1 MFLFPRTLEGIKF
14 GDLEN
19 FKRDLHGPI
28 WSFCLGG
35 MGPVDF
41 VRWKAILMEP
51 WWFIRAPTW
60 SWSTLV
66 PLPKVAQKTGFF
78 QEYYSPE
85 NHNRPPEK
93 FWVGRRS
100 FRFEM
105 VPKKVNFRGRQL
117 DWLLPQKIPW
127 ELGPNCLGNTLFRWQ
142 YDGRPGGVHGLWSTG
157 SNHHKGDIRDFKVS
171 LPWRLMFIENVWE
184 LTHLQ
189 KNAGLF
195 LPFLEARWCVFLFTW
210 WDSWKYLRLQI
221 ETEAFGMKSP
231 ACEGVYP
238 WVIFFMGY
246 NAWTHNLQKQWRSWF
261 LQPWARTF

>member
-85 NHNRPPEK
+85 NHLKNSGLEDDPFVLKWSLKRLIFGGGNLIDYFHRK
-93 FWVGRRS
+93 FHESLVQTVWEI
-100 FRFEM
+100 RFSGDNM
-105 VPKKVNFRGRQL
+105 TAVLVVFTDCGRQAATTTKGISGISKF
-117 DWLLPQKIPW
+117 P
-127 ELGPNCLGNTLFRWQ
+127 CLEG
-142 YDGRPGGVHGLWSTG
+142 
-157 SNHHKGDIRDFKVS
+157 
-171 LPWRLMFIENVWE
+171 
-184 LTHLQ
+184 
-189 KNAGLF
+189 
-195 LPFLEARWCVFLFTW
+195 WCL
-210 WDSWKYLRLQI
+210 
-221 ETEAFGMKSP
+221 
-231 ACEGVYP
+231 
-238 WVIFFMGY
+238 
-246 NAWTHNLQKQWRSWF
+246 
-261 LQPWARTF
+261 

>member
-1 MFLFPRTLEGIKF
+1 
-14 GDLEN
+14 
-19 FKRDLHGPI
+19 
-28 WSFCLGG
+28 
-35 MGPVDF
+35 MGPGDF
-41 VRWKAILMEP
+41 CRWKTILMEP
-51 WWFIRAPTW
+51 WWFIRAPSW

-66 PLPKVAQKTGFF
+66 PLPKAAQKTGFF
-78 QEYYSPE
+78 RNTTPRNTTHRKTTTGPLKNSGLEDDPFVLKWSLKRLIFGGGNLIDYF
-85 NHNRPPEK
+85 HRK
-93 FWVGRRS
+93 FHESLVQTVWEI
-100 FRFEM
+100 RFSGDNM
-105 VPKKVNFRGRQL
+105 TAVLVVFTDCGRQAATTTKGISGISKF
-117 DWLLPQKIPW
+117 P
-127 ELGPNCLGNTLFRWQ
+127 CLE
-142 YDGRPGGVHGLWSTG
+142 
-157 SNHHKGDIRDFKVS
+157 
-171 LPWRLMFIENVWE
+171 WRLMFIENVWE

-238 WVIFFMGY
+238 LVIFFMGY